1 MRSCVNSL
9 KFNAGVPQD
18 YPPDPET
25 RSPRNGGNRARAN
38 RNIEALNNAETTLSG
53 LQTQRLRRVFALSR
67 PFAEIVASLYF
78 GRAER

>member
-25 RSPRNGGNRARAN
+25 RSPRNGWNHARAN
-38 RNIEALNNAETTLSG
+38 RNIEVLNSFDNTLPALQA
-53 LQTQRLRRVFALSR
+53 QQLRRRFALAL
-67 PFAEIVASLYF
+67 PYAEIVAFLHF
-78 GRAER
+78 GKAER